1 MTEKKKNQFYD
12 VTFQVLRELFS
23 FYGRLGDPH
32 ATGQHISLAQTE
44 KWLRQAEV
52 IDNWNITSTDT
63 AIAYR
68 KISRLEY
75 FKNN

>member
-1 MTEKKKNQFYD
+1 MTEEKKNQFYD
-12 VTFQVLRELFS
+12 VTLKVLRELFS

-68 KISRLEY
+68 KISR
-75 FKNN
+75 FRDSNP